1 MIIDEGDISMNFGF
15 WMDFLT
21 LIVVLTIFVWIAM
34 IVKISDS

>member
-1 MIIDEGDISMNFGF
+1 MNFGF